1 MYEDFFYKNKNMF
14 DFNGYPDNSK
24 FYIDTNAYEICKI
37 KDETKS
43 IPIVD
48 ICELK
53 TYSRCTHS

>member
-1 MYEDFFYKNKNMF
+1 MF

-53 TYSRCTHS
+53 IYSRCTHS